1 MLSELGMLAG
11 YATGIVPYLRDR
23 LDVARCRELIARG
36 RAQRDDTFLVLL
48 ERAVFRNPTSPYLP
62 LLQHAGIEHGDVAQL
77 VRRDG
82 VESALADLYDAGVRL
97 AIDEWKGRQ
106 PVRRNGFELP
116 FRHEAAVNPLV
127 AGRFETVSG
136 GSSGEPRSV
145 LVNFP
150 FLTQLTM
157 YHGAFLDAFGVGERP
172 TALWYPV
179 PPSVAGLTNV
189 LPNLKLGRPIARW
202 FTQIPVTQRPGVA
215 RRMALTGG
223 AYLAGRIAGAGF
235 RYPEHTPADL
245 ALRVARWAH
254 RTGEAGTPGLLQ
266 CTPSSGVRVCRA
278 ARDAGLDLAGTI
290 FRFGGEALTAGKAEA
305 VAESGA
311 TAGCQYFI
319 EGGQPGIACADPV
332 APGDVHLAEDSFA
345 LIRRP
350 GENGAGHSQALVL
363 TSVSPS
369 TPKVLL
375 NVEIGDEAVVV
386 ERDCGCSTGE
396 LGLRRHLHTIR
407 SYELF
412 TSEGMSI
419 RGVELAALV
428 DDVLPGRFGGH
439 ATDYQFSEEEQGELS
454 RVRLLV
460 SPAVGAIDER
470 AVVEAVY
477 GYLAAQ
483 GRSEAM
489 MSDVWRGAGTLEV
502 VRARPHVTSASKT
515 PPLYRLRG

>member
-1 MLSELGMLAG
+1 MLAG

-23 LDVARCRELIARG
+23 LDVARCRELIALGHAR
-36 RAQRDDTFLVLL
+36 RADTFLVLL
-48 ERAVFRNPTSPYLP
+48 ERAVYGNAGSPYLP
-62 LLQHAGIEHGDVAQL
+62 LLSHAGIEYGDVARL
-77 VRRDG
+77 VRQDG
-82 VESALADLYDAGVRL
+82 VESALADLYDAGVRVS
-97 AIDEWKGRQ
+97 IDEWKGRS
-106 PVRRNGFELP
+106 PIRRAGIELP
-116 FRHEAAVNPLV
+116 FTHVRATNPLV
-127 AGRFETVSG
+127 AGRFEAISG
-136 GSSGEPRSV
+136 GTSGGEPRPV
-145 LVNFP
+145 VVNFP

-157 YHGAFLDAFGVGERP
+157 YHGSFLDAFGVGARP

-189 LPNLKLGRPIARW
+189 LPNLKLGRSVDHW
-202 FTQIPVTQRPGVA
+202 FTQIPVSRRPGVA
-215 RRMALTGG
+215 RRAALTGV
-223 AYLAGRIAGAGF
+223 AYVAGRIAGAGF

-245 ALRVARWAH
+245 ALRVADWAH
-254 RTGEAGTPGLLQ
+254 RQREAGTPALVQ

-278 ARDAGLDLAGTI
+278 AREAGLELAGTI

-319 EGGQPGIACADPV
+319 EGGQAGIACADPV
-332 APGDVHLAEDSFA
+332 APGDVHLTDDAFA
-345 LIRRP
+345 LLRRP
-350 GENGAGHSQALVL
+350 VEGGGGSQPLVL
-363 TSVSPS
+363 TTVSLEA
-369 TPKVLL
+369 PKVLL

-419 RGVELAALV
+419 RGAELSALV
-428 DDVLPGRFGGH
+428 DDVLPGRFGGQ
-439 ATDYQFSEEEQGELS
+439 ATDYQFSEEERGELS

-460 SPAVGAIDER
+460 SPAVGDIDER
-470 AVVEAVY
+470 AVVETVY
-477 GYLAAQ
+477 RYLAAQ

-489 MSDVWRGAGTLEV
+489 MSDVWRGARTLEV
-502 VRARPHVTSASKT
+502 VRARPHVTTASKT